1 MAYRHRQ
8 PSHYG
13 PYSEGARGAIATPQE
28 HRRSLAATMP
38 SNASATR
45 SEASEPTPATNNKKI
60 PYPKSDIRVNLTNH
74 SPSTVYT
81 SSSPVVG
88 NVTITTKR
96 DVRFDVIQILLIG
109 TSKTRVVESLGTPQD
124 VTHTLLKM
132 AMPIPESSY
141 PVPRVLETGHTYTFP
156 FNFVI
161 PNHLT
166 INACNHP
173 METNRLL
180 DQHVLLPP
188 SMGNWEKDDM
198 APQMARVE
206 YTIKARVLHQPDL
219 GGSTLR
225 IMEATQ
231 TLNILPASVEEPPL
245 SITEHDRLYAMC
257 QSKSVRKTVLA
268 TKLGV
273 LTAEGVQ
280 PGPSILRSDGL
291 GMVAPTTGQI
301 RLKFEPASVDT
312 PPPRV
317 TNVWGK
323 IAAHTFFSSGT
334 IPNFP
339 NMGHWNEQFVDH
351 KRGVYS
357 TTATLPP
364 VSFTPSKWQQHITS
378 TARRDSG
385 YSTDNGSEAAIDSDS
400 GSSTTNAQQ
409 NQRQASRQSRQPSPS
424 KRQSRQQAAQGSPI
438 YHSTTQEFQF
448 SLPVEKKTFIPTF
461 HSCIVS
467 RVYTLQL
474 CLTVAIGSTT
484 KTMSLI
490 LPLQVMVEWCPPEED
505 NADLPSFE
513 RAVQEAEA
521 DEHLRPRVMQVPD
534 QQFRETSVLP
544 GYGA

>member
-1 MAYRHRQ
+1 
-8 PSHYG
+8 
-13 PYSEGARGAIATPQE
+13 
-28 HRRSLAATMP
+28 MP
-38 SNASATR
+38 SNASATQ
-45 SEASEPTPATNNKKI
+45 SQASDPTPATATNNKKM
-60 PYPKSDIRVNLTNH
+60 PYPKSDIRVNLDNH
-74 SPSTVYT
+74 TSSTVYT

-96 DVRFDVIQILLIG
+96 DVRFDAIQILLIG
-109 TSKTRVVESLGTPQD
+109 SSKTRVVESLGTPQD

-173 METNRLL
+173 MESNRLL

-231 TLNILPASVEEPPL
+231 NLNVLPASVEEPPL
-245 SITEHDRLYAMC
+245 SITEEDRLYTMC

-268 TKLGV
+268 TKLGT
-273 LTAEGVQ
+273 LTAEGIQ
-280 PGPSILRSDGL
+280 PGPAVLKSDGT
-291 GMVAPTTGQI
+291 GMVAPTNGQI

-312 PPPRV
+312 PPPKV
-317 TNVWGK
+317 TNVYGK

-357 TTATLPP
+357 TTAALPP
-364 VSFTPSKWQQHITS
+364 VSFKPNKWQQHITS

-385 YSTDNGSEAAIDSDS
+385 YSTDNGREEPPAFDSDS
-400 GSSTTNAQQ
+400 GSSTNQTSSRRQQ
-409 NQRQASRQSRQPSPS
+409 QRRRSSRQSTQSSSSSSS
-424 KRQSRQQAAQGSPI
+424 KRQPPQAPI
-438 YHSTTQEFQF
+438 YHTTTQEIQF
-448 SLPVEKKTFIPTF
+448 ALPVEKKTFIPTF

-474 CLTVAIGSTT
+474 SLTVAIGSTT
-484 KTMSLI
+484 KTMSLV
-490 LPLQVMVEWCPPEED
+490 LPLQVMVEWCPPESD
-505 NADLPSFE
+505 SAGLPSFE
-513 RAVQEAEA
+513 TAVQEAEA
-521 DEHLRPRVMQVPD
+521 DEHLRPRVMHVPED
-534 QQFRETSVLP
+534 RYRETSVLP

>member
-1 MAYRHRQ
+1 
-8 PSHYG
+8 
-13 PYSEGARGAIATPQE
+13 
-28 HRRSLAATMP
+28 MP

-45 SEASEPTPATNNKKI
+45 SEASDAAPATAANNKKL

-74 SPSTVYT
+74 FASKVYT
-81 SSSPVVG
+81 SSSPVTG

-96 DVRFDVIQILLIG
+96 HVRFDAIQILLIG

-141 PVPRVLETGHTYTFP
+141 PVPRVLESGHTYTFP

-173 METNRLL
+173 MDSNRLL

-188 SMGNWEKDDM
+188 SMGNWDKDDM
-198 APQMARVE
+198 APQMAKIE

-219 GGSTLR
+219 GSSTLR

-231 TLNILPASVEEPPL
+231 TLKVLPASIEEPPL
-245 SITEHDRLYAMC
+245 SITEHDRLYTMC

-273 LTAEGVQ
+273 LTAEGIQ
-280 PGPSILRSDGL
+280 PGPAILRSDGL
-291 GMVAPTTGQI
+291 GMVSPTAGQI

-312 PPPRV
+312 PPPKV
-317 TNVWGK
+317 TNVTGK
-323 IAAHTFFSSGT
+323 VAAHTFFSSGT
-334 IPNFP
+334 ISNFP

-357 TTATLPP
+357 TTAALPP
-364 VSFTPSKWQQHITS
+364 VLFKPSKWQQHLTS

-385 YSTDNGSEAAIDSDS
+385 YSTDNGPEVAVESDS
-400 GSSTTNAQQ
+400 GSSTNP
-409 NQRQASRQSRQPSPS
+409 QRRRGSRQSTQSSSS
-424 KRQSRQQAAQGSPI
+424 KKQASPI
-438 YHSTTQEFQF
+438 FHSTTQDVQF

-474 CLTVAIGSTT
+474 SLTVAIGSTT
-484 KTMSLI
+484 KTVSLI
-490 LPLQVMVEWCPPEED
+490 LPLQVMIEWTPPEDDGVE
-505 NADLPSFE
+505 LPSFE

-521 DEHLRPRVMQVPD
+521 DEHLRPRLMQVPD